1 MNGILATYRGPGD
14 DKNGTAFHGLRPPRT
29 ASTERD
35 EEPAQSSP
43 GESTAHERVR
53 AAVLGLGYV
62 GLPVVL
68 AAVEAGVEVVG
79 FDVDAGRVAVLEL
92 GRSPVDTVADEALG
106 RALATGLL
114 TFTSDPGRLAT
125 ATVYVICVP
134 TPLLDRLPDLSMV
147 TSAVESVARVLSPG
161 DLVSLE
167 STTYPGTTEG
177 LVAERIEKISALV
190 PGRDYH
196 LVFSPERIDPGN
208 PEFGFGNTP
217 KVVGGV
223 TPACTTAGA
232 AFYRRMV
239 ARVVPVSTPREA
251 ETAKL
256 LENTFR
262 HVNIALANEMAVF
275 CRELGID
282 LREAIGAAATKPF
295 GFMPFHPGP
304 GVGGHCIPIDPAY
317 FSWRVRQLGLS
328 FRFVEL
334 ATEINDRMPAY
345 VASRTVEML
354 NGVRKPLNG
363 ASIVLVGVAYKPGI
377 GDVRE
382 SPAFSVAE
390 RLIRSGAEVSWHD
403 PLVSEFVVNGRALP
417 EVKSLDLDSPAG
429 LDLAILHTDHS
440 CLALDA
446 LVRVAPLVLDTR
458 GTLRGCGLDHVE
470 GL

>member
-1 MNGILATYRGPGD
+1 MTAVLATDRGPG
-14 DKNGTAFHGLRPPRT
+14 GAGC
-29 ASTERD
+29 AAERD
-35 EEPAQSSP
+35 SSPPAQAADALTGEEPVAVRP
-43 GESTAHERVR
+43 GKPAEQERVL

-62 GLPVVL
+62 GLPVAL
-68 AAVEAGVEVVG
+68 AAVEAGVEVIG
-79 FDVDAGRVAVLEL
+79 FDVDADRVVVLEL
-92 GRSPVDTVADEALG
+92 GRSPVDTVTDEALD
-106 RALATGLL
+106 RARATGLL
-114 TFTSDPGRLAT
+114 TFTSDPADLAAAT
-125 ATVYVICVP
+125 AYVICVP
-134 TPLLDRLPDLSMV
+134 TPLLDKLPDLSMV
-147 TSAVESVARVLSPG
+147 TSAVEFVARALSPG

-177 LVAERIEKISALV
+177 LVAERIEQISSLV
-190 PGRDYH
+190 VGRDYH

-208 PEFGFGNTP
+208 KEFGFGNTP

-223 TPACTTAGA
+223 TKACTAAGT
-232 AFYRRMV
+232 AFYRKMV
-239 ARVVPVSTPREA
+239 ARVVPVSSPREA

-295 GFMPFHPGP
+295 GFMPFYPGP

-334 ATEINDRMPAY
+334 ATEINDRMPYY
-345 VASRTVEML
+345 VVSRAAEML
-354 NGVRKPLNG
+354 NTLRKSLNG
-363 ASIVLVGVAYKPGI
+363 AAILLVGVAYKPEI
-377 GDVRE
+377 GDLRE

-403 PLVSEFVVNGRALP
+403 PLVPEFIINGRPLP
-417 EVKSLDLDSPAG
+417 EVKSLDQGGLAG

-440 CLALDA
+440 CLDLDG
-446 LVRVAPLVLDTR
+446 LVRRAPLVLDTR
-458 GTLRGCGLDHVE
+458 GALSYRGDHVE

>member
-1 MNGILATYRGPGD
+1 MTTALAPEHDDAEPKGMNTMHVGD
-14 DKNGTAFHGLRPPRT
+14 ERAAGQPRT
-29 ASTERD
+29 
-35 EEPAQSSP
+35 P
-43 GESTAHERVR
+43 ERVR

-68 AAVEAGVEVVG
+68 ASVEAGVEVIG
-79 FDVDAGRVAVLEL
+79 FDVDAGRIAVLEM
-92 GRSPVDTVADEALG
+92 GRSPVDTVTDESLG

-114 TFTSDPGRLAT
+114 SFTNNPDDLAA
-125 ATVYVICVP
+125 ATTYVICVP
-134 TPLLDRLPDLSMV
+134 TPLLDKLPDLSMV
-147 TSAVESVARVLSPG
+147 TTAVGYVARSLSPG

-177 LVAERIEKISALV
+177 LVADQIKQISSLV
-190 PGRDYH
+190 AGRDYN

-208 PEFGFGNTP
+208 PEFGLGNTP
-217 KVVGGV
+217 KIVGGV
-223 TPACTTAGA
+223 TKECTAAGT
-232 AFYRRMV
+232 AFYRRLV
-239 ARVVPVSTPREA
+239 DRVVPVSSPREA

-282 LREAIGAAATKPF
+282 LYEAIGAAATKPF
-295 GFMPFHPGP
+295 GFMPFYPGP

-345 VASRTVEML
+345 VASRTAEML
-354 NGVRKPLNG
+354 NAVRKPVNG
-363 ASIVLVGVAYKPGI
+363 ASIVLVGVAYKRGI
-377 GDVRE
+377 GDLRE
-382 SPAFSVAE
+382 SPAFYVAR
-390 RLIRSGAEVSWHD
+390 RLIRSGAELSWHD
-403 PLVSEFVVNGRALP
+403 PFVSEFIVDGHPLP
-417 EVKSLDLDSPAG
+417 EVKSLGRDSLSG
-429 LDLAILHTDHS
+429 VDLAILHTDHS
-440 CLALDA
+440 CLDLDG
-446 LVRVAPLVLDTR
+446 LVRNAPLVLDTR
-458 GTLRGCGLDHVE
+458 GALRERGDHVE